1 MIRKWHLQ
9 RGFQD
14 IGYHWV
20 IYQDGSVHM
29 GRTESK
35 IGAHVAGHNKN
46 SIGVCYVGGIGA
58 DGKAVDTRTPQQKA
72 ALLTLLKVLH
82 TKYPGATVHGHNE
95 FANKACPCF
104 NVGQDAEI
112 QAIFSVTPANS
123 QQESK

>member
-20 IYQDGSVHM
+20 IYQDGTVHM